1 MPGPRWVALF
11 ATIAGLH
18 AATAAHAA
26 DPDSPHVANPDS
38 THAADPDP
46 ATLDKAKALFNEGA
60 AAYKASRYDDAV
72 ERFLEADRIAPS
84 SALSY
89 NVARAYE
96 KLNEEARALQYYR
109 DYLRRGAAAQNAEE
123 VRKRVTE
130 LEATLASRG
139 VQQLTVVS
147 EPSGATLRVDGRL
160 VGATPWTGEL
170 APGQHQIVVSKPGRA
185 DESRAFDLPTTTAA
199 YLELALPMQS
209 LESSSSTESA
219 APQSTVEDESR
230 ENGSGMLRAGPW
242 ITLGAGGAA
251 LLGAGVFEL
260 MRRSAE
266 NEAESASQAKYREP
280 YDRMQSHQTTA
291 RVLAG
296 VGGALV
302 VAGGVWAL
310 LADAGGDDDERAN
323 AATLGCTTT
332 SCLGSMTVRF

>member
-1 MPGPRWVALF
+1 MRLIPGPRWIAFSAMLAALHL
-11 ATIAGLH
+11 APC
-18 AATAAHAA
+18 AHATE
-26 DPDSPHVANPDS
+26 PS
-38 THAADPDP
+38 TEA
-46 ATLDKAKALFNEGA
+46 LDRAKALFNEGA
-60 AAYKASRYDDAV
+60 AAYKAARYDDAV

-109 DYLRRGAAAQNAEE
+109 DYLRRGPAAQNSDE
-123 VRKRVTE
+123 VRKRILE
-130 LEATLASRG
+130 LEGLLSSRG
-139 VQQLTVVS
+139 VQQLTVSS
-147 EPSGATLRVDGRL
+147 EPSGATVRVDGRL
-160 VGATPWTGEL
+160 VGTTPWTGEL
-170 APGQHQIVVSKPGRA
+170 APGKHQLVVSKSGHA
-185 DESRAFDLPTTTAA
+185 EQSRAVDLPLAKAT
-199 YLELALPMQS
+199 YVELSLPEQS
-209 LESSSSTESA
+209 LGSSSNAGTGVTLPPAVGEES
-219 APQSTVEDESR
+219 EDKS
-230 ENGSGMLRAGPW
+230 SGMLRAGPW

-251 LLGAGVFEL
+251 LLGAGTFEL

-266 NEAESASQAKYREP
+266 NEAESASQAEYREP

-310 LADAGGDDDERAN
+310 LVHADGDGEKRETAN
-323 AATLGCTTT
+323 AATLGCTTS